1 MRPARAVTVMT
12 LAIGI
17 WTNPVQPQ
25 PLPQFDET
33 PITPGFWSFPS
44 KKLHTIHDIAETCS
58 DRFEIRFADGHFIGL
73 RTNKTELAVVR
84 RYLEKVGRC
93 TFNSAAQIEYCEV
106 SVTNPDGSI
115 IVGTTENKM
124 TSDAD
129 KTLRQ
134 RVIAKMITD
143 TPFADAPFEVFPL
156 HCPEDAMWN
165 ILSGTSQKNKK

>member
-25 PLPQFDET
+25 PSPHFNET

-44 KKLHTIHDIAETCS
+44 KKLHTIHDIVEICS

-93 TFNSAAQIEYCEV
+93 TF
-106 SVTNPDGSI
+106 
-115 IVGTTENKM
+115 
-124 TSDAD
+124 
-129 KTLRQ
+129 
-134 RVIAKMITD
+134 
-143 TPFADAPFEVFPL
+143 
-156 HCPEDAMWN
+156 
-165 ILSGTSQKNKK
+165 